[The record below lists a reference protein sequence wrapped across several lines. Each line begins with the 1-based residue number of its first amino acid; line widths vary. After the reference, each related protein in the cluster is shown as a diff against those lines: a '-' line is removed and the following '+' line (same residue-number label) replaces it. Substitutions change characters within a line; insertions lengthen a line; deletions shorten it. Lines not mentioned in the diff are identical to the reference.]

1 MKDLTLLSLKSAL
14 TAGIGID
21 IDIELW
27 RNKFGCDNSTSFVKN
42 SCQASTPLL
51 LVEYQL

>member
-1 MKDLTLLSLKSAL
+1 MKNLTLLSLKSAL
-14 TAGIGID
+14 TAGIDID

-42 SCQASTPLL
+42 SCQATTPLL
-51 LVEYQL
+51 LVEYRL

>member
-21 IDIELW
+21 IELW
-27 RNKFGCDNSTSFVKN
+27 RNKFGCNNSTSFVKN

>member
-14 TAGIGID
+14 TAGIGI
-21 IDIELW
+21 EVW